1 MAMTAEYMNVNYPV
15 PTYRFTLDIDGD
27 GKTDAT
33 FSNVSG
39 LDVNAPTIEYKDGVG
54 GWYQMPGQAEQSNI
68 TLRKGLIP
76 KDSPLFAWLFTVSEN
91 KVEKT
96 DCTITLTNESG
107 SEALITWTI
116 TDAFPVALAGQNLE
130 GTDGEGSIEEVTL
143 LAKRVSVKFH

>member
-1 MAMTAEYMNVNYPV
+1 DARGSTIRPSAGNPHKKLHST
-15 PTYRFTLDIDGD
+15 PTVSLDL
-27 GKTDAT
+27 K
-33 FSNVSG
+33 SSV
-39 LDVNAPTIEYKDGVG
+39 
-54 GWYQMPGQAEQSNI
+54 
-68 TLRKGLIP
+68 
-76 KDSPLFAWLFTVSEN
+76 FAWLFTVSEN

-107 SEALITWTI
+107 SELLITWTI